1 MLDDSLA
8 DTQSF
13 NAMCAIASAHL
24 PRVPSPSIVPFQP
37 NDAQY
42 RFLRL
47 HAFKNV
53 TKWQWHFQDT
63 LLRAHADNGD
73 TATITVSDLEE
84 MLLAGVMSPGAGIA
98 DVSLTM
104 AGMEMCV

>member
-8 DTQSF
+8 DTQQYHAADAF
-13 NAMCAIASAHL
+13 GFLLRGVASPPL
-24 PRVPSPSIVPFQP
+24 VPFSP
-37 NDAQY
+37 NPAQW
-42 RFLRL
+42 RFMRL

-53 TKWQWHFQDT
+53 TKWQWHFQET
-63 LLRAHADNGD
+63 ILRAHADNGD
-73 TATITVSDLEE
+73 VATVSAGDLEE

-104 AGMEMCV
+104 TGMEMCV